1 MKVINHLELIRNNLP
16 CSKLKKK
23 LVAGGTGTQLWVE
36 CSRFIPLQ
44 GFSCCITNSITSID
58 VPLYSL
64 CHCLSGDLLLTDMSI
79 LVKTLLAPVIPL
91 ITKDLSWIWY
101 VFVWNWNQTLIPEV
115 SFLMKHAY
123 VYTTQESLALRHDLS
138 FYSDLQYFLL
148 CTQFLDRCTE
158 AVGLPF
164 AARRLYTAD
173 GKEVSS
179 LSDLQRNDLVYVTC
193 GEPWSDPQLSYS
205 EQQRRA
211 VLANLAADIS
221 HIRQYCALR
230 DPSGIVNILRLLAF
244 SLMGSIVA

>member
-1 MKVINHLELIRNNLP
+1 MLQIHSLAGVFMLYYQQYHQHRCPSLFTVSLSFRRSTVDRHEHSGEDLAGSCHPLDHKRLELNLV
-16 CSKLKKK
+16 CLCLKLKSNFNSWG
-23 LVAGGTGTQLWVE
+23 LFSDETCLRIYYTGE
-36 CSRFIPLQ
+36 S
-44 GFSCCITNSITSID
+44 SI
-58 VPLYSL
+58 
-64 CHCLSGDLLLTDMSI
+64 
-79 LVKTLLAPVIPL
+79 
-91 ITKDLSWIWY
+91 
-101 VFVWNWNQTLIPEV
+101 
-115 SFLMKHAY
+115 
-123 VYTTQESLALRHDLS
+123 RHDLS

-244 SLMGSIVA
+244 PLMGSIVA